1 MSAEG
6 NGSRRAGD
14 GRRITLYGPA
24 EIPFTEK
31 VRRALHYKG
40 LDFEL
45 VEPSD
50 PSDYRRW
57 NPKSGLLPVLEIDGE
72 IHPDSTA
79 ILFKLDELFPDPPLL
94 SPDARIS
101 GQQKQL
107 EDWADENLLWY
118 FNKWLR
124 SQANAETDAGAGAG
138 AGAGGGVVRRYAVL
152 RRFLAWLRAGGT
164 WERPE
169 TAILR
174 GIGDR
179 LDDLMGFLGTR
190 PFFYSNRVSMADLG
204 VYAMLYSMSLETI
217 PGSKTLVS
225 NRPPLV
231 EFMQRVEAATGDRPA
246 SA

>member
-1 MSAEG
+1 VSSA
-6 NGSRRAGD
+6 
-14 GRRITLYGPA
+14 GRESGTPGGGRKITLYGPA
-24 EIPFTEK
+24 QIPFTEK
-31 VRRALHYKG
+31 VRRALLYKG
-40 LDFEL
+40 LEFDL
-45 VEPSD
+45 MEPSS
-50 PSDYRRW
+50 PEDYRRW

-72 IHPDSTA
+72 IHPDSTN

-94 SPDARIS
+94 SSDARIS

-124 SQANAETDAGAGAG
+124 SKESAEGAPAADASTSRLI
-138 AGAGGGVVRRYAVL
+138 RRHAWL
-152 RRFLAWLRAGGT
+152 RRSFAWLRAGGT

-179 LDDLMGFLGTR
+179 LDDLVGFLGTR
-190 PFFYSNRVSMADLG
+190 PFFYANRVSMADLG

-217 PGSKTLVS
+217 PGSRKLVMS
-225 NRPPLV
+225 RSPLV
-231 EFMQRVEAATGDRPA
+231 EFMRRVEAATGDA
-246 SA
+246 TGSQ

>member
-1 MSAEG
+1 VSAQGGGSQKPG
-6 NGSRRAGD
+6 NGRK
-14 GRRITLYGPA
+14 ITLFGPA

-31 VRRALHYKG
+31 VRRALRYKG
-40 LDFEL
+40 LDFDL
-45 VEPSD
+45 MEPSD

-94 SPDARIS
+94 SSDARIS

-124 SQANAETDAGAGAG
+124 LQTNTQTDVDAGSSGA
-138 AGAGGGVVRRYAVL
+138 
-152 RRFLAWLRAGGT
+152 RRFRVFRRLFAWLRAGGT

-179 LDDLMGFLGTR
+179 LDDLIGFLGTR

-217 PGSKTLVS
+217 PGSKKLVS

-231 EFMQRVEAATGDRPA
+231 EFMQRVEAATGDRTDPA
-246 SA
+246 

>member
-1 MSAEG
+1 VSSEG
-6 NGSRRAGD
+6 DRSGTPGGARK
-14 GRRITLYGPA
+14 ITLYGPTR
-24 EIPFTEK
+24 IPFTEK
-31 VRRALHYKG
+31 VRRALLYKG
-40 LDFEL
+40 LEFDSM
-45 VEPSD
+45 EPSG
-50 PSDYRRW
+50 PGDYRRW
-57 NPKSGLLPVLEIDGE
+57 NPKTGLLPVLEIDGQ
-72 IHPDSTA
+72 IYPDSTD

-94 SPDARIS
+94 SSDARIS

-124 SQANAETDAGAGAG
+124 SREAAESAAAAEASRGRLI
-138 AGAGGGVVRRYAVL
+138 RRPASL

-179 LDDLMGFLGTR
+179 LDDLIGFLGAR
-190 PFFYSNRVSMADLG
+190 PFFYANRVSMADLG

-217 PGSKTLVS
+217 PGSKKLVMD
-225 NRPPLV
+225 RVPLV
-231 EFMQRVEAATGDRPA
+231 DFMRRVEAATGDSTDSR
-246 SA
+246 

>member
-1 MSAEG
+1 VSSEG
-6 NGSRRAGD
+6 DRSGTSGGARK
-14 GRRITLYGPA
+14 ITLYGPTR
-24 EIPFTEK
+24 IPFTEK
-31 VRRALHYKG
+31 VRRALLYKG
-40 LDFEL
+40 LEFDSM
-45 VEPSD
+45 EPSG
-50 PSDYRRW
+50 PGDYRRW
-57 NPKSGLLPVLEIDGE
+57 NPKTGLLPVLEIDGQ
-72 IHPDSTA
+72 IYPDSTD

-94 SPDARIS
+94 SSDARIS

-124 SQANAETDAGAGAG
+124 SREAAESAAAAEASRGRLI
-138 AGAGGGVVRRYAVL
+138 RRHASL

-179 LDDLMGFLGTR
+179 LDDLMGFLGAR
-190 PFFYSNRVSMADLG
+190 PFFYANRVSMADLG

-217 PGSKTLVS
+217 PGSKKLVMD
-225 NRPPLV
+225 RAPLV
-231 EFMQRVEAATGDRPA
+231 EFMRRVEAATGNSTDQR
-246 SA
+246 